1 MITVFFWKRKDFED
15 FMIGAQLTTTDY
27 VCYCLFVPPLDHNMH
42 LIHAK
47 QFIFISLYLI
57 LPLFLLDHQAVWL
70 IMPLERTQ
78 TCSVKPRTLWWMQT
92 HCQVNFLFMNVYSF
106 ECNFD
111 LIGWTKKL
119 SETITVGNQFIV
131 SVIYQA
137 KW

>member
-1 MITVFFWKRKDFED
+1 
-15 FMIGAQLTTTDY
+15 
-27 VCYCLFVPPLDHNMH
+27 
-42 LIHAK
+42 
-47 QFIFISLYLI
+47 
-57 LPLFLLDHQAVWL
+57 
-70 IMPLERTQ
+70 
-78 TCSVKPRTLWWMQT
+78 MQT

-111 LIGWTKKL
+111 LNGWTKKL